1 MSVRK
6 VKLMLGVLKIN
17 GSHSD
22 LRLIKGDI
30 YFCKHNQHTVSP
42 LKQQQI
48 ETAIDMISCADYI
61 FSLGKGITKKRDQ
74 VWCGKEKNC

>member
-1 MSVRK
+1 
-6 VKLMLGVLKIN
+6 MLGVLKIN